1 MLQEAI
7 GQKRQVPPAL
17 RKMVEDSTVPF
28 VRFRH
33 SDDLKGSAANALY
46 AMIGEKLGNYRLTSK
61 IGEGGMGVVYRA
73 RDEELNRDVAV
84 KVLAA
89 PMLDRLGRDHL
100 LKEAQVASAL
110 SHPNIC
116 TIYQLG
122 RVDDGFYFVMELV
135 EGQPL
140 SEMAHTTKLSTE
152 AVTRY
157 GVQITDALAHAH
169 DRQIVHRD
177 LKGAN
182 VIITHDGR
190 VKVLDFGLARR
201 LDKATVDAVTRSQAS
216 IERERAIVGT
226 LPYMAPEVLTGE
238 TGSYQTDI
246 WALGVLLYEAATGQL
261 PFGGSTPFALSAA
274 ILHELPRPL
283 PPSVPPGLAAVI
295 MRCLTK
301 DLKDRFQRA
310 SEIRSALET
319 IQSAA
324 IVSEPRHEEPTGPRT
339 LVLRG
344 IQHLD
349 VKNGDVLLFLGTTK
363 GAFLA
368 RSTSDRRHWEVAGP
382 YFHGQAVYSLAYD
395 GRNGRHR
402 LWASTGSMLWG
413 TYLRSSDDFGKTW
426 TNPLEANIKF
436 PAESGVALKNIWKI
450 ALGPPE
456 GPDMLYCGVEPA
468 ALFESHDAGESWSLV
483 RGLFDHPHRPRWISG
498 QGGLCL
504 HTILPHPTQPGRL
517 LVGISAGGVYRTDDG
532 GRTWQA
538 RNRGIRVTFMP
549 ERYPEFGQ
557 CVHKIVRHPD
567 LPDRLF
573 LQNHWGL
580 YRSDDSADTWN
591 DIAQGVPSDFGFAMA
606 THPRDPDCV
615 YIVPMESDEFR
626 CTPEGRLRVYRTRNA
641 GASWEPL
648 TRGLPQ
654 QSAYE
659 TVLRDGMVTDSLDPV
674 GIYFGTRSGKLYASR
689 NAGQTWKEVLSGL
702 PQIVCV
708 ASAIVAELA
717 GPSTPRPTEKRRRTS
732 DKKTKGSVTKRK
744 GNHPTRR
751 ERGQR

>member
-1 MLQEAI
+1 
-7 GQKRQVPPAL
+7 
-17 RKMVEDSTVPF
+17 
-28 VRFRH
+28 
-33 SDDLKGSAANALY
+33 
-46 AMIGEKLGNYRLTSK
+46 MIGEKLGHYRLTAK

-73 RDEELNRDVAV
+73 RDEELNREVAV

-89 PMLDRLGRDHL
+89 GMLERLGKDHL
-100 LKEAQVASAL
+100 LREAQTASAFN
-110 SHPNIC
+110 HPNIC
-116 TIYQLG
+116 TIYQIG
-122 RVDDGFYFVMELV
+122 RVDEAFYLVMELV

-140 SEMAHTTKLSTE
+140 SELARGTKLTTE

-157 GVQITDALAHAH
+157 GVQIAEALAHAH

-182 VIITHDGR
+182 VVITHDGR

-201 LDKATVDAVTRSQAS
+201 LDQAAVDAITRSQAS
-216 IERERAIVGT
+216 LERDRSIVGT

-238 TGSYQTDI
+238 TAGYQSDI
-246 WALGVLLYEAATGQL
+246 WALGVLLYEAVTGQL
-261 PFGGSTPFALSAA
+261 PFGGSTAYGLSAA
-274 ILHELPRPL
+274 ILHELPKPL
-283 PPSVPPGLAAVI
+283 PSSVPPGLCAVI
-295 MRCLTK
+295 VRCLAK

-310 SEIRSALET
+310 SEVRSALET

-324 IVSEPRHEEPTGPRT
+324 IVSEPRRDEPTGPRT

-344 IQHLD
+344 IKHLD
-349 VKNGDVLLFLGTTK
+349 VKNGDVLLLLGTTK

-368 RSTSDRRHWEVAGP
+368 RSKPDRKDWEIAGP
-382 YFHGQAVYSLAYD
+382 YFHGHAVYSLAYD
-395 GRNGRHR
+395 SRNGRHR
-402 LWASTGSMLWG
+402 LWASTGSPLWG

-426 TNPLEANIKF
+426 TNPLEANIRF
-436 PAESGVALKNIWKI
+436 PPESGLALKNIWKI

-456 GPDMLYCGVEPA
+456 APDTLYCGVEPA

-483 RGLFDHPHRPRWISG
+483 RGLFDHPHRPRWMPG

-504 HTILPHPTQPGRL
+504 HTILLHPTDPGRMH
-517 LVGISAGGVYRTDDG
+517 VGISAAGVYRTDDG

-549 ERYPEFGQ
+549 ERFPEFGQ

-567 LPDRLF
+567 RPERLF

-580 YRSDDSADTWN
+580 YRSDDDADTWT
-591 DIAQGVPSDFGFAMA
+591 DIAHGVPSDFGFAMA
-606 THPRDPDCV
+606 THPFDPDCI

-641 GASWEPL
+641 GVSWEAL

-654 QSAYE
+654 QGVYE

-689 NAGQTWKEVLSGL
+689 DAGKTWKEVLRGL

-708 ASAIVAELA
+708 ASAVLAELA
-717 GPSTPRPTEKRRRTS
+717 GPGTPRPTQRRKRVSPKREKGRVSQRKATRSTGQKRKRR
-732 DKKTKGSVTKRK
+732 
-744 GNHPTRR
+744 
-751 ERGQR
+751 